1 MKPILQIK
9 LYIDNVRQY
18 NIRLSD
24 LKLQFKFANI
34 FANILHRNTLYKKF
48 LVTQQTIK

>member
-1 MKPILQIK
+1 MKLILQIV
-9 LYIDNVRQY
+9 LYIENVRHY
-18 NIRLSD
+18 SFRLSD